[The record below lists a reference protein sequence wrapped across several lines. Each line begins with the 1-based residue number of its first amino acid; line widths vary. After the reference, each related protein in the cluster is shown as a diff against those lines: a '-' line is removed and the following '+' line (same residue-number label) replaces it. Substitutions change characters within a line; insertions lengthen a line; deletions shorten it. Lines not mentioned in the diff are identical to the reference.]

1 MEPRLMTLS
10 SKSLHSSHSCNSPQ
24 LSQPVQCNDNHGLP
38 TMAAPRQGNP
48 FALVGFAVNLF
59 SETPSNAFSTGL
71 SRPKKVAIGRFGWPR
86 KWRGALDTR
95 LMTLSSKSLHL
106 SHSRKSPQPSQPV
119 RSRHNADSGPR
130 TVGAIHRG
138 KPPAS
143 VDVVVTKFSATPS
156 KAFHRGLFHSR

>member
-1 MEPRLMTLS
+1 
-10 SKSLHSSHSCNSPQ
+10 
-24 LSQPVQCNDNHGLP
+24 
-38 TMAAPRQGNP
+38 
-48 FALVGFAVNLF
+48 
-59 SETPSNAFSTGL
+59 
-71 SRPKKVAIGRFGWPR
+71 
-86 KWRGALDTR
+86 LDTG

-156 KAFHRGLFHSR
+156 KAFHRGLFHSRRHVQKDTLYRILDFATPTHHTQKANVLQPLPDQSPQPT